1 MLSRVAA
8 SLGPLRWA
16 GLPRVSLRCL
26 ATLPHHV
33 VLGLPALS
41 PTMTSGNLGKWIK
54 KEGDAVKAG
63 ERIAE
68 VGLGWG
74 GVGWSL
80 RVGLGRGHL
89 PNFPRIPRFPT
100 TYSCLLVRDWSPPM
114 VARLS
119 LSVLCR
125 IRWLRV

>member
-1 MLSRVAA
+1 MS
-8 SLGPLRWA
+8 
-16 GLPRVSLRCL
+16 LPRRCL

-74 GVGWSL
+74 G
-80 RVGLGRGHL
+80 LGVEKGT
-89 PNFPRIPRFPT
+89 FPRIPRFPHHIRLPA
-100 TYSCLLVRDWSPPM
+100 C
-114 VARLS
+114 ARVVPLS
-119 LSVLCR
+119 
-125 IRWLRV
+125 W